1 MSEAETEIG
10 LKVSPEQPAFD
21 ALLEGRDS
29 SAGEFRRRNSQFDTV
44 SVHRADTAEYV
55 DKGWEVR
62 RRGKKTNSL
71 RRPKTHHASLE
82 DRAWCLLYRMGYPDI
97 GSKHFVINF
106 TRGNGSKGTKQIDA
120 FAADPDTC
128 IVVECK
134 SRENRGK
141 RDLRQDILET
151 AALQE
156 YIRSSV
162 FRHYTTKPKIV
173 WIYATTRI
181 IWSDADLARA
191 NDAGIYVITDNEL
204 TYFETFIRHMGP
216 AGRYQILGE
225 LLSGQRISS
234 DPPGKIPAI
243 RGKLG
248 GYTFYSFVTTP
259 RNLLRIA
266 FVNHQALSHPDG
278 APAYQRMISS
288 TRIKAIGQF
297 IKDGGFFPTNLL
309 ANFNET
315 PKFELLSNK
324 DNTDENIK
332 FGWLTLPNKYRSAWI
347 IDGQHRLYGYSGLE
361 DKHLDQSVS
370 VIAFAGM
377 AKAKEADLF
386 ISINHKQKSVPPGLL
401 VSLLADLKLGDADSK
416 TALSALASATVRTVN
431 LDKTSA
437 LFQRFRQTDVPPN
450 ETQNLTI
457 SEVVKGINRSQLLG
471 KIAFKA
477 VAPGPLSGETD
488 GETIERARRILNGY
502 FDAVRSANPARWD
515 AGAHAYVCVN
525 PAVRAH
531 LMLIPEV
538 MSYVSHKKGVDFMLM
553 PADDV
558 VRHLVAVIAPVLEF
572 LKVASDDDVKQRF
585 SRKFGEGGV
594 KDYLFEL
601 SKLISNDSPDF
612 GSDEFKRTMEQRAS
626 DTIAE
631 ANKDILSIAELLT
644 DVVIGTLKAVH
655 GTHTL
660 DSGDLAYW
668 ELGIAKAS
676 MKEKAHARQ
685 QGEPL
690 ERRKRKEAYL
700 DLIDMKEIVEQP
712 NNWPHFQVMLSYASP
727 GEKKSG
733 KHTQWIARF
742 NDIRKI
748 AAHKNSLRTYTD
760 EDLEF
765 LDWLRSEVH
774 PSLLAANKAI

>member
-1 MSEAETEIG
+1 MSEADSE
-10 LKVSPEQPAFD
+10 VSLTISPDQPSFD
-21 ALLEGRDS
+21 ALLEGRD
-29 SAGEFRRRNSQFDTV
+29 AAVGEFRKRNSQFETI
-44 SVHRADTAEYV
+44 SVHRADTAEYI

-62 RRGKKTNSL
+62 RRGKKNNAL
-71 RRPKTHHASLE
+71 RRPKSHHAALE

-97 GSKHFVINF
+97 GAKHFVINF
-106 TRGNGSKGTKQIDA
+106 TRDNGTSGSKQIDA
-120 FAADPDTC
+120 FAADPETC

-134 SRENRGK
+134 SREERGK
-141 RDLRQDILET
+141 RSLRQDILET
-151 AALQE
+151 VALQK

-162 FRHYTTKPKIV
+162 YKHYSTKPKIV
-173 WIYATTRI
+173 WIYVTTRI
-181 IWSDADLARA
+181 IWSDADLTRA

-204 TYFETFIRHMGP
+204 TYFETFIKHMGA

-225 LLSGQRISS
+225 LLSGQKISS
-234 DPPGKIPAI
+234 SPPGKIPAI

-266 FVNHQALSHPDG
+266 FVNHQALNHPDG
-278 APAYQRMISS
+278 APAYQRMISAP
-288 TRIKAIGQF
+288 RIRAIGQF

-324 DNTDENIK
+324 DNTDANIK

-377 AKAKEADLF
+377 PKAKEADLF

-401 VSLLADLKLGDADSK
+401 VSLLADLKLGDADGK
-416 TALSALASATVRTVN
+416 TALSALASATVRTLN
-431 LDKTSA
+431 LDKTSP
-437 LFQRFRQTDVPPN
+437 LFQRFRQTDVPP
-450 ETQNLTI
+450 TDAQNLTI

-471 KIAFKA
+471 KVAFKA
-477 VAPGPLSGETD
+477 VAPGPFSGETD
-488 GETIERARRILNGY
+488 AETVERARRILNGY
-502 FDAVRSANPARWD
+502 FDAIRTANASRWD
-515 AGAHAYVCVN
+515 AGSIAYICVN
-525 PAVRAH
+525 PAIRAH
-531 LMLIPEV
+531 LMLIPEI
-538 MSYVSHKKGVDFMLM
+538 MSYVAHKRGLDFMLM
-553 PADDV
+553 PPDDV
-558 VRHLVAVIAPVLEF
+558 VRQLVAVISPALEF
-572 LKVASDDDVKQRF
+572 IEKASDDDVKQRF

-601 SKLISNDSPDF
+601 SKLISRDSPDF
-612 GSDEFKRTMEQRAS
+612 GSDEFKRAMEQRAS
-626 DTIAE
+626 DAIAD
-631 ANKDILSIAELLT
+631 ANKDILSISELLT

-660 DSGDLAYW
+660 DSGDPAYW
-668 ELGIAKAS
+668 ELGIAKAA

-685 QGEPL
+685 QSEPL

-700 DLIDMKEIVEQP
+700 DLIDMKEIVEQS
-712 NNWPHFQVMLSYASP
+712 NNWPHFQVMLSFASP
-727 GEKKSG
+727 GEKKGG

-760 EDLEF
+760 ADLEF
-765 LDWLRSEVH
+765 LDWLRSEVQ
-774 PSLLAANKAI
+774 PSLIAATKAV